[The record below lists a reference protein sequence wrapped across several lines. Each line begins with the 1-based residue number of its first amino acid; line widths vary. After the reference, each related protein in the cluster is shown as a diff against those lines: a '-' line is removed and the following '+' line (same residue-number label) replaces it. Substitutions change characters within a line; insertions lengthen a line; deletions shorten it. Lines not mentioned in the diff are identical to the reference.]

1 MVYDGVVVVWMNQRH
16 SLLWEAQVVWVVPVV
31 EIMLEER
38 RKVYD
43 FVIILICQHERI
55 DFIRFFFSLICNP
68 KVLIYESGI
77 RV

>member
-1 MVYDGVVVVWMNQRH
+1 M
-16 SLLWEAQVVWVVPVV
+16 PVV

-55 DFIRFFFSLICNP
+55 DFIRFFFPLICNP
-68 KVLIYESGI
+68 KVFIYESGI

>member
-1 MVYDGVVVVWMNQRH
+1 M
-16 SLLWEAQVVWVVPVV
+16 PVV

-43 FVIILICQHERI
+43 FVIILICRHERI
-55 DFIRFFFSLICNP
+55 DIIRFFFFPLICNP

-77 RV
+77 RVQIN